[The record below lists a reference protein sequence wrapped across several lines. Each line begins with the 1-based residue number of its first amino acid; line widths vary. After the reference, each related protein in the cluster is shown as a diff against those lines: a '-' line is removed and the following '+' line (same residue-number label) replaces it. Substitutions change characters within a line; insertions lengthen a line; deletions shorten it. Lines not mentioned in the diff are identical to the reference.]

1 MERSYGDFFARIGDN
16 YRLVTRAEFL
26 VAAAL
31 AAAYKSVTFKN
42 GNNPL

>member
-1 MERSYGDFFARIGDN
+1 MESSYGDFFARIGDN

-31 AAAYKSVTFKN
+31 ATAYKSVTFKN